1 MSLINRAQL
10 RALSLFAI
18 ACALAFTMTPISANA
33 QNRAEFC
40 NEYADN
46 AVEQQEANDER
57 ECGYSGPRW
66 SSNRT
71 RHFAWCMIFPKQ
83 ARAEQ
88 NARRKEL
95 RECRREARR
104 ENRRE
109 RRRETKG
116 KRASCDT
123 YAKTAVVQ
131 AQANRKYKC
140 GFRGGEWIARE
151 RTHFRWCMRSRRA
164 YLADET
170 RYRLA
175 QLQKC
180 FNKLGDYDDEENDR
194 GYRRRRFR

>member
-1 MSLINRAQL
+1 MSLLNGAQL
-10 RALSLFAI
+10 RALGLFSI
-18 ACALAFTMTPISANA
+18 AGTLFFALTSISASA
-33 QNRAEFC
+33 QNRARFC
-40 NEYADN
+40 NEYADS
-46 AVEQQEANDER
+46 AVEQQEANKER
-57 ECGYSGPRW
+57 ECEYRGARW
-66 SSNRT
+66 SNNRT

-83 ARAEQ
+83 AEAEQ
-88 NARRKEL
+88 EARRKQL

-104 ENRRE
+104 ERRRE
-109 RRRETKG
+109 RRRATEG

-131 AQANRKYKC
+131 ATANRKYKC
-140 GFRGGEWIARE
+140 GFKGGEWITRE
-151 RTHFRWCMRSRRA
+151 RAHFRWCMRSRRA